1 MEEGDDDL
9 WDALIHLSIS
19 NPSKFIDLFFF
30 SLSHTKYLCYTPIS
44 NFNFYYEVVVKLDQV
59 CILPKVQNKTS

>member
-19 NPSKFIDLFFF
+19 NPSKFIDLFLFVFF
-30 SLSHTKYLCYTPIS
+30 TFTHKVLILYTYKYL
-44 NFNFYYEVVVKLDQV
+44 YYVLTVRQP
-59 CILPKVQNKTS
+59 CG

>member
-30 SLSHTKYLCYTPIS
+30 FTFTHKVLMLHTYK
-44 NFNFYYEVVVKLDQV
+44 
-59 CILPKVQNKTS
+59 